1 MRWALSNFWMH
12 LDKLFLCRYLI
23 RLLRLLFEGES
34 TLLTVHAKI
43 RGGNVNIPVPL
54 RQRYKMW
61 EGTVMELV
69 LLEDGIL
76 LKPLIEKRGRNEM
89 IDKYVPRTQIVE
101 SEIVAL
107 VSELTSH
114 PNNELIIEEKCP
126 R

>member
-1 MRWALSNFWMH
+1 
-12 LDKLFLCRYLI
+12 
-23 RLLRLLFEGES
+23 
-34 TLLTVHAKI
+34 
-43 RGGNVNIPVPL
+43 
-54 RQRYKMW
+54 MW